1 MAIKKSELYSSLWK
15 SCDELRDGMDASQY
29 KDYILPLLFIKYV
42 SDKYAGKEDAI
53 VYIPEGASFNDLVRM
68 KGKDGIGD
76 YINKKVL
83 VPIDKENGFGLFT
96 SGKMSADFND
106 EEKLGKGKEL
116 VDKVSKLITIFET
129 PALNFSKNR
138 AEDDDIL
145 GDAYEYLMTHFATQS
160 GKSKGQF
167 YTPAE
172 VSRILAKIIG
182 VNENTKQS
190 QSVYDPACGSGSLLL
205 KVADEAPNGLTIYGQ
220 EKDNATV
227 ALAKMNMVLHNSP
240 EAVQEII
247 QDNTLSKPYHKD
259 PNTGQLKTFDFCVA
273 NPPFSTKSW
282 RTGFNP
288 EDDIFKRFNGFG
300 IPPNKNGDYAF
311 MLHIIKSLKSKGK
324 GAVILPHGVLFRGNA
339 EASIREEIIKRGLI
353 KGIIGLPANLF
364 YGTGIPA
371 CIIVIDKE
379 NASSRKGIFIID
391 ASKGYLKDGN
401 KNRLREQDLH
411 RIVDVFNKQIEIPK
425 YARMVSIQEIEQ
437 NEYNLNIP
445 RYVDRQE
452 IEDLQDI
459 EAHLKGDIPNYDV
472 EDLQRFWEVYSD
484 LKSHLFHPAK
494 RNNYSSLVVPKNSIK
509 ETIYNHAQFIEYRNE
524 LDKVFSKW
532 EKETHP
538 KLWNFTS
545 GIKPKHFIHDISES
559 LLLHYSNKP
568 LIDKYNVYQ
577 HLLDYWLSIMKDDCY
592 WILDEGWKPTL
603 TPVRDSKSKIKKGE
617 FESDFIP
624 FNYVIARYFKEE
636 QNEINQTEAEL
647 ERLVAEKTE
656 LQEEHAGEED
666 ALHNVSSKAD
676 ATINLKEFFNLYLD
690 KYHPKIHLEFENAN
704 EKKIALTVEKNALK
718 KLDELITL
726 ENSKGNIVKKA
737 VQEKLKNYEDLPA
750 NHPLNL
756 WLQNAKSNTENNKTL
771 KTLNEQI
778 ITIIS
783 EKIETKSKDEF
794 IFEIGIINQYLDV
807 LEVEAE
813 TKKVLKKLETEL
825 KQKLYTIYP
834 KLTIEEIKTL
844 VVEDKWLATIKQ
856 SIDTEIDH
864 ISQRLTNRIKE
875 LANRYEKPLPSIE
888 QTVNNLQTKVTG
900 HLQKMG
906 MKW

>member
-53 VYIPEGASFNDLVRM
+53 VYIPEGASFNDLVKM
-68 KGKDGIGD
+68 KGKEGIGD
-76 YINKKVL
+76 YINKHVL
-83 VPIDKENGFGLFT
+83 IPIDKENGFGLFA
-96 SGKMSADFND
+96 SGKMTADFND
-106 EEKLGKGKEL
+106 DEKLGKGKDL
-116 VDKVSKLITIFET
+116 IDKVSNLIAIFEN
-129 PALNFSKNR
+129 PALDFSKNR

-145 GDAYEYLMTHFATQS
+145 GDAYEYLMQNFAKDS

-182 VNENTKQS
+182 VNENTQQS

-259 PNTGQLKTFDFCVA
+259 PKTGQLKTFDFCVA

-288 EDDIFKRFNGFG
+288 EDDIFNRFAGFG

-311 MLHIIKSLKSKGK
+311 MLHIVKSLKSKGK

-371 CIIVIDKE
+371 CIIVLDKE
-379 NASSRKGIFIID
+379 NASNRKGIFIID

-401 KNRLREQDLH
+401 KNRLREQDIH
-411 RIVDVFNKQIEIPK
+411 RIVDVFNKQIEVPK
-425 YARMVSIQEIEQ
+425 YARMVSMKEIAQ

-445 RYVDRQE
+445 RYIDSQE
-452 IEDLQDI
+452 AEDIQDI
-459 EAHLKGDIPNYDV
+459 EAHLKGDIPNYDIA
-472 EDLQRFWEVYSD
+472 DLQNFWEVYSD

-494 RNNYSSLVVPKNSIK
+494 RDNYSSLVVPKNNIK
-509 ETIYNHAQFIEYRNE
+509 GSIYNHAQFIEYRNE
-524 LDKVFSKW
+524 LDIVFTKW
-532 EKETHP
+532 EQETHP

-559 LLLHYSNKP
+559 LLAHYSNKP

-577 HLLDYWLSIMKDDCY
+577 HLLDYWLEIMKDDCY
-592 WILDEGWKPTL
+592 WILDEGWKPIL
-603 TPVRDSKSKIKKGE
+603 TPVRDSKGKIKKGE

-624 FNYVIARYFKEE
+624 FQYVIARYFVEE
-636 QNEINQTEAEL
+636 QAEINQLEAEL
-647 ERLVAEKTE
+647 ERLTAEKTE
-656 LQEEHAGEED
+656 LQEEHAGEEE
-666 ALHNVSSKAD
+666 ALNDVSTKAD
-676 ATINLKEFFNLYLD
+676 ATNNLKEFFNLYLD
-690 KYHPKIHLEFENAN
+690 TYYPKIHLAYETAN
-704 EKKIALTVEKNALK
+704 DKKIELIAEKVTLAS
-718 KLDELITL
+718 LDELTAL
-726 ENSKGNIVKKA
+726 RNAKGTIVKKA
-737 VQEKLKNYEDLPA
+737 VEEKLKTLIDAPNT
-750 NHPLNL
+750 HPLNL
-756 WLQNAKSNTENNKTL
+756 WLQNAKANTENNKRL
-771 KTLNEQI
+771 KSLNEQI
-778 ITIIS
+778 IGIIS
-783 EKIETKSKDEF
+783 KKIEEKSKDEF
-794 IFEIGIINQYLDV
+794 IYEIGIINQYLD
-807 LEVEAE
+807 LLEAE
-813 TKKVLKKLETEL
+813 AHTKKELKKLEEAL
-825 KQKLYTIYP
+825 KQKLYAIYP
-834 KLTIEEIKTL
+834 KLTIEEVKTL

-888 QTVNNLQTKVTG
+888 QTVNELQTKVAN

-906 MKW
+906 MEW